1 MTPLFK
7 KLHYKA
13 PATVCIL
20 NAPAY
25 LAPLWEAM
33 VPFAEVSLS
42 LPPEG
47 PVAYVLAFATTL
59 AEVEQLTAALA
70 PRLEGDAT
78 LWFCY
83 PKASSKRYR
92 CNFNRDTGWAALGA
106 AGLEPVS
113 QVALD
118 ADWSALRFR
127 RVGYIQK
134 MTRGFALTE
143 EGKRKAGLG

>member
-7 KLHYKA
+7 KLHHKGQS
-13 PATVCIL
+13 PVCIL
-20 NAPAY
+20 NAPAD
-25 LAPLWEAM
+25 LAPLWDAM
-33 VPFAEVSLS
+33 APFATLMPG

-47 PVAYVLAFATTL
+47 PVTYVLAFATTL
-59 AEVEQLTAALA
+59 ADVERLTALII

-92 CNFNRDTGWAALGA
+92 CAFNRDTGWAALGA
-106 AGLEPVS
+106 ADFEPVS

-127 RVGYIQK
+127 RVGYIAK
-134 MTRGFALTE
+134 MTRGFAMTE
-143 EGKRKAGLG
+143 EGKQKAGLG